1 MDQMTRRALQFLRK
15 IKSVS
20 FATVNNGEPAVQVA
34 DVMLVG
40 KDDLYFLT
48 VRGKPFYRQLMD
60 NHRVLYVGWMKT
72 TLP

>member
-40 KDDLYFLT
+40 KDGIFSQPDEIVIWLASQYL
-48 VRGKPFYRQLMD
+48 
-60 NHRVLYVGWMKT
+60 
-72 TLP
+72 